1 MHLPS
6 PDNFPAELRAIP
18 QWMVYRLVP
27 KAKGGFDK
35 KPVDDGWPDSRM
47 TFDHAYARAA
57 RARALRL
64 GFHFAGDADVG
75 GLDIDSCRFPDGR
88 LTDWAKP
95 WLATFAGAYA
105 EVSPS
110 GTGVKII
117 ARGCHATG
125 RRSIP
130 GIQAEPMP
138 GHVSAAITVY
148 GRGRHFFALTGELVP
163 GAALAIPEAVDA
175 WRRVRASLPPETNVR
190 PDQPEGDDRHF
201 GVLARTPAG
210 MRYFENRILGALDPQ
225 AFRDH
230 EQWFRLM
237 CACWHVT
244 AGEGEDAFVHW
255 STSDPPFAGDGPKI
269 RKRWR
274 SLGRRRGNPIGVGT
288 LIGLMLDSGA
298 REEAADFMSRLG
310 MIEDEDAM
318 EVQMRTMSEA
328 DVRSV

>member
-1 MHLPS
+1 M
-6 PDNFPAELRAIP
+6 I
-18 QWMVYRLVP
+18 YRLLP
-27 KAKGGFDK
+27 KANGGFDK

-47 TFDHAYARAA
+47 SFDRAYARAV
-57 RARALRL
+57 RAKDLRL

-75 GLDIDSCRFPDGR
+75 GLDLDCCRYPDGR
-88 LTDWAKP
+88 LTDWAKH
-95 WLATFAGAYA
+95 WLAAFGGTYA

-125 RRSIP
+125 RRLIP
-130 GIQAEPMP
+130 GIDAKPMP
-138 GHVSAAITVY
+138 GHVSAGITVY

-163 GAALAIPEAVDA
+163 GAALAIPEAVNGWQA
-175 WRRVRASLPPETNVR
+175 VRAVLPPETNGAR
-190 PDQPEGDDRHF
+190 PDRLEGDDRHF

-210 MRYFENRILGALDPQ
+210 RRYFENRILDALDPQ

-244 AGEGEDAFVHW
+244 AGQCEDAFVAW
-255 STSDPPFAGDGPKI
+255 STSDPAYAGDGSKI

-274 SLGRRRGNPIGVGT
+274 SLGRRRGNPITVGT
-288 LIGLMLDSGA
+288 LIGLMLDNGA

-310 MIEDEDAM
+310 VIEDEDAM
-318 EVQMRTMSEA
+318 EVQMRTMNNG
-328 DVRSV
+328 